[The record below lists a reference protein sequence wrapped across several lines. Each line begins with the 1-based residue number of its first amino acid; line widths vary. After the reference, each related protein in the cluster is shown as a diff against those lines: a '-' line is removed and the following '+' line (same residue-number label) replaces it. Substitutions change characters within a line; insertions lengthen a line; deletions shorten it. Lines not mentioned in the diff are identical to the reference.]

1 MGFQEEIELWSQE
14 SKRDHPG
21 HERAID
27 RVVTDFEERRRRGEF
42 EGLGDLYMIEGEFL
56 DAVARLFPK
65 KIKAR
70 PERPRKQSRK
80 GTSK

>member
-1 MGFQEEIELWSQE
+1 MGFQEEIELWSRE
-14 SKRDHPG
+14 SKREHRG

-27 RVVTDFEERRRRGEF
+27 NVVTEFKERKRCGEF
-42 EGLGDLYMIEGEFL
+42 KDWYLPMIEEEFL
-56 DAVARLFPK
+56 RAVGRLFPK

-70 PERPRKQSRK
+70 PESRRKQSRK